1 MDPTLR
7 QIADYGLALV
17 ALLLVSGFLAWL
29 VKWVIE
35 DLRKQRDRAM
45 DSWSAQVAATEKLA
59 TATEKL
65 TDLVSG
71 LATLIRDR
79 RVR

>member
-1 MDPTLR
+1 VDPTLR
-7 QIADYGLALV
+7 QIADYGLAIV

-29 VKWVIE
+29 IKWVIE

>member
-7 QIADYGLALV
+7 QIADYGLAIV

-29 VKWVIE
+29 IKWVIE